1 MKDNKFWTTFITIII
16 LAILALLIN
25 IPQVP
30 SWLPGHNWFSKQ
42 KIHLGLDMQGGTQL
56 VYDTDTSDIP
66 NKKKDT
72 AIQGVRDV
80 IERRVNVFGVT
91 EPDIRTAQSG
101 DDRHIIV
108 SLPGIKDTNAA
119 IEMIGETPILEF
131 KEQSE
136 RSGLTDKE
144 KQSIEK
150 TNQETKEK
158 AQQVLKEA
166 QKSNADF
173 SKLAEKYSED
183 PGSKDQGGDLGWFS
197 KGEMVPAFEEQAFEE
212 LEIGEITDKL
222 IQTPFGYHIIKKLD
236 ERMVNQENNQD
247 SQEGVQPSEDDEKIK
262 QVKASHI
269 LFSTISEAQVQQS
282 PKWSYTGLTGKQL
295 KDAYISFDSRN
306 NQPEVTLEF
315 NDEGKKLFGEITERN
330 VGKPVAIFLD
340 GSPLS
345 VPNVQEPI
353 KSGKAVITGQFT
365 IKEAKELARRL
376 SAGALPVPI
385 EIISQQNIGPSLGKE
400 SVQKSFIAG
409 LLAFLVIVAFMILLY
424 KGKGV
429 VASLALLIYTLLV
442 LALFKLIPVT
452 LTLAGVAGFVVSLG
466 MAVDA
471 NILIFER
478 IKDEK
483 RLGKSRANSLR
494 DGFRHAWNAI
504 RDGNITT
511 LIVCFIL
518 YQFGASLI
526 KGFGLTLGI
535 GVLVSMFSA
544 MVITKTF
551 LRLRVKE

>member
-1 MKDNKFWTTFITIII
+1 M
-16 LAILALLIN
+16 
-25 IPQVP
+25 
-30 SWLPGHNWFSKQ
+30 
-42 KIHLGLDMQGGTQL
+42 
-56 VYDTDTSDIP
+56 
-66 NKKKDT
+66 
-72 AIQGVRDV
+72 
-80 IERRVNVFGVT
+80 
-91 EPDIRTAQSG
+91 
-101 DDRHIIV
+101 V

-131 KEQSE
+131 KEQAK
-136 RSGLTDKE
+136 RQDLTEEE

-150 TNQETKEK
+150 SNQGTKEQ
-158 AQQVLKEA
+158 AQEVLTQVLK
-166 QKSNADF
+166 SNSDF
-173 SKLAEKYSED
+173 SELAQKYSED
-183 PGSKDQGGDLGWFS
+183 PGSKDKGGNLGWFS
-197 KGEMVPAFEEQAFEE
+197 RGEMVPAFEEQVFEE
-212 LEIGEITDKL
+212 LEVGEITDKL
-222 IQTPFGYHIIKKLD
+222 IKTPFGYHIIKKLD
-236 ERMVNQENNQD
+236 ERMVDQKDIKD
-247 SQEGVQPSEDDEKIK
+247 SQEEDQESQGSEKIK

-269 LFSTISEAQVQQS
+269 LFPTISEAQVQQS
-282 PKWSYTGLTGKQL
+282 PKWQYTGLTGKQL
-295 KDAYISFDSRN
+295 EDAYLSFDSRN
-306 NQPEVTLEF
+306 NEPEVTLEF
-315 NDEGKKLFGEITERN
+315 NDEGQKLFGEITERN

-345 VPNVQEPI
+345 IPKVQEPI
-353 KSGKAVITGQFT
+353 KSGKAVITGQFS

-385 EIISQQNIGPSLGKE
+385 EIISQQNIGPSLGQE

-409 LLAFLVIVAFMILLY
+409 ILGFLVIVAFMLLLY

-429 VASLALLIYTLLV
+429 VASLALLIYTFLV

-483 RLGKSRANSLR
+483 RLGKTDATALR

-518 YQFGASLI
+518 YEFGASLI

-551 LRLRVKE
+551 LRLKVKE